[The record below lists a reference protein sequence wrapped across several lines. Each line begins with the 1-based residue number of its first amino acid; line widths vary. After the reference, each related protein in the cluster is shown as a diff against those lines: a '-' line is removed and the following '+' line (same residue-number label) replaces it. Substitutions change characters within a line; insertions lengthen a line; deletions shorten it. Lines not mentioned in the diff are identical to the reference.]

1 MKRVG
6 ISNRKRFEIFKR
18 DAFVCAY
25 CGGHPPKVILNVDH
39 IVAVANGGTNDAHNL
54 VTSCF
59 ECNSGKSDVPL
70 SIAPQSLSERAAL
83 VKEREAQLLGFRDVI
98 QAQQDRIDDDAWE
111 VVYELFGDGYEP
123 LKDWFR
129 SIKMFG
135 DKLDHH
141 DVMDS
146 ANMAATERFHESR
159 MFRYFCAICWR
170 KIKDKGVE

>member
-6 ISNRKRFEIFKR
+6 ISNRKRFDIFKR

-59 ECNSGKSDVPL
+59 TCNSGKSDIPL
-70 SIAPQSLSERAAL
+70 NITPQSLGERAAL
-83 VKEREAQLLGFRDVI
+83 VKEREAQLLGFRDAI
-98 QAQQDRIDDDAWE
+98 QAQQDRIEDDAWE
-111 VVYELFGDGYEP
+111 VVFELFGDGYEP

-141 DVMDS
+141 ELMEA
-146 ANMAATERFHESR
+146 ANMAAMQRIPEGR

-170 KIKDKGVE
+170 KIKDEGN